1 MLTIWYPGWCAY
13 PLNSS
18 YPICSRGGSGSRK
31 DGRQKERDNWRQ
43 NKVQT
48 QIRLRGRGELGWK
61 HSEEQS
67 EINLDTPDGLKL
79 VSAHVC
85 VLLSSCQ
92 LVHLG
97 LCVGIY
103 LCVFSVSSEIQ
114 QHLVCTQW
122 AGSDISLMEKDKN
135 TQEQPH
141 KHFANIWLTGLW
153 PSEQGMEYVHVC
165 VCVKDCILSNVQ
177 LNTWPLLSDS
187 YYWLSCVSHRHT
199 LSTTH
204 LHVPCI
210 FFKSKQGLD

>member
-103 LCVFSVSSEIQ
+103 LF
-114 QHLVCTQW
+114 VCFLFLQRY
-122 AGSDISLMEKDKN
+122 N
-135 TQEQPH
+135 
-141 KHFANIWLTGLW
+141 NIWYVLNDQVLILAWWKKTKIHKNSLTNILLTFGWLDYDPVNREW
-153 PSEQGMEYVHVC
+153 SVC
-165 VCVKDCILSNVQ
+165 MSVFVWKTAFLVMCS
-177 LNTWPLLSDS
+177 
-187 YYWLSCVSHRHT
+187 
-199 LSTTH
+199 
-204 LHVPCI
+204 
-210 FFKSKQGLD
+210 